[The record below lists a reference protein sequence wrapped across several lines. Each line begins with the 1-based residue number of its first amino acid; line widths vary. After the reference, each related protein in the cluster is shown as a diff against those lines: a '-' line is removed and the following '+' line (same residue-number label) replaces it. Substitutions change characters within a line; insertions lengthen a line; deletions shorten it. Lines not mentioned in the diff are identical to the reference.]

1 MAAIAV
7 LLLSVGLIVL
17 QGGIRAAL
25 QGGSTCVEAPTG
37 AGCLPGPGGGGGG
50 GGPPSGPIPGSS
62 STSTSSSSSTTS
74 TTVP

>member
-50 GGPPSGPIPGSS
+50 GGPPSGPIPSS
-62 STSTSSSSSTTS
+62 SSTSSSSSTTS

>member
-50 GGPPSGPIPGSS
+50 PPSGPIPSTS
-62 STSTSSSSSTTS
+62 STSTSSTSSTTS

>member
-1 MAAIAV
+1 MVAIAV
-7 LLLSVGLIVL
+7 LLLSVALIVL

-62 STSTSSSSSTTS
+62 STSSTSSTTS

>member
-1 MAAIAV
+1 MVAIAV
-7 LLLSVGLIVL
+7 LLLSVALIVL

-50 GGPPSGPIPGSS
+50 GPPSGPIPGSS
-62 STSTSSSSSTTS
+62 STSSTTS

>member
-1 MAAIAV
+1 MVAIAV
-7 LLLSVGLIVL
+7 LLLSVALIVL

-50 GGPPSGPIPGSS
+50 GPPSGPIPGSS
-62 STSTSSSSSTTS
+62 STSSTSSTTS

>member
-62 STSTSSSSSTTS
+62 STSSTSSTTS